1 MTIGICGAGTM
12 GAGIAQ
18 TCLQAGLNVVLYDTF
33 DTAREK
39 ARQFIHDTLLKAEQK
54 GIIHTEARA
63 EALKRLTISTN
74 LTDLRFCNIV
84 IEAIIEQTEVK
95 QQLYQELER
104 ILPTNALIASNTS
117 SISITSLASTLRH
130 PERFAGLHFFNPAH
144 IMKLVEVI
152 CGMKTASATI
162 NALTSFAEKLGK
174 SAVEAKDVPGFIVN
188 RVARNYYLEAMR
200 IVTEGGASIP
210 QVDALMRSA
219 GFKMGPFEL
228 VDLIG
233 IDVNFAVTLSVW
245 EQYFREPRF
254 APALLQK
261 EYVDAGL
268 FGRKTGEGF
277 YKYDANGQK
286 ILSPL
291 EEA

>member
-18 TCLQAGLNVVLYDTF
+18 TCLQVGFAVIVYDTLEAARARAAAF
-33 DTAREK
+33 IQEMTAK
-39 ARQFIHDTLLKAEQK
+39 AVQK
-54 GIIHTEARA
+54 GITSA
-63 EALKRLTISTN
+63 EAAEAAYRRFSVTAALEMLK
-74 LTDLRFCNIV
+74 DCDIV
-84 IEAIIEQTEVK
+84 IEAIIEETDAK
-95 QQLYQELER
+95 NSLYAALED
-104 ILPTNALIASNTS
+104 ILPQTAIIATNTS
-117 SISITSLASTLRH
+117 SIAITALAAKLRH
-130 PERFAGLHFFNPAH
+130 PERFVGLHFFNPAH

-152 CGMKTASATI
+152 CGMKTAPETI
-162 NALTSFAEKLGK
+162 TAMNAFAEKLGK
-174 SAVEAKDVPGFIVN
+174 TAVEAKDVPGFIVN

-200 IVTEGGASIP
+200 IVMEGGATIP
-210 QVDALMRSA
+210 QVDALMRSV

-233 IDVNFAVTLSVW
+233 VDVNFAVTMSVW

-268 FGRKTGEGF
+268 WGKKTGEGF
-277 YKYDANGQK
+277 YRYNDKGEK
-286 ILSPL
+286 ILS
-291 EEA
+291 ADGG

>member
-18 TCLQAGLNVVLYDTF
+18 TCLQAGFTVIVYDTIEVARARAAAF
-33 DTAREK
+33 IQEMTAK
-39 ARQFIHDTLLKAEQK
+39 AVQK
-54 GIIHTEARA
+54 GITSAEAAEAARGRFSVTA
-63 EALKRLTISTN
+63 VLEALK
-74 LTDLRFCNIV
+74 DCDIV
-84 IEAIIEQTEVK
+84 IEAIIEEAGAK
-95 QQLYQELER
+95 NSLYAALED
-104 ILPTNALIASNTS
+104 ILPQTAIIATNTS
-117 SISITSLASTLRH
+117 SIAITALAAKLRH
-130 PERFAGLHFFNPAH
+130 PERFVGLHFFNPAH

-152 CGMKTASATI
+152 CGMKTAPETI
-162 NALTSFAEKLGK
+162 DAMNAFAEKLGK
-174 SAVEAKDVPGFIVN
+174 TAVEAKDVPGFIVN

-200 IVTEGGASIP
+200 IVMEDGATIP

-233 IDVNFAVTLSVW
+233 VDVNFAVTMSVW

-268 FGRKTGEGF
+268 WGKKTGEGF
-277 YKYDANGQK
+277 YRYNEKGEK
-286 ILSPL
+286 ILPT
-291 EEA
+291 EDN

>member
-18 TCLQAGLNVVLYDTF
+18 TCLQAGCTVIVYDTIESARVRAAAF
-33 DTAREK
+33 IQEMTAK
-39 ARQFIHDTLLKAEQK
+39 AVQK
-54 GIIHTEARA
+54 GIMSA
-63 EALKRLTISTN
+63 EAAEAARGRFSVSAELDALKGC
-74 LTDLRFCNIV
+74 DIV
-84 IEAIIEQTEVK
+84 IEAIIEDAAIK
-95 QQLYQELER
+95 NSLYAALEG
-104 ILPTNALIASNTS
+104 ILPETAIIATNTS
-117 SISITSLASTLRH
+117 SIAITALAAKLRH
-130 PERFAGLHFFNPAH
+130 PGRFVGLHFFNPAH

-152 CGMKTASATI
+152 CGMKTAPETI
-162 NALTSFAEKLGK
+162 DAMNAFAEKLGK
-174 SAVEAKDVPGFIVN
+174 TAVEAKDVPGFIVN

-200 IVTEGGASIP
+200 IVMEGGATIP

-233 IDVNFAVTLSVW
+233 VDVNFAVTMSVW

-268 FGRKTGEGF
+268 WGKKTGEGF
-277 YKYDANGQK
+277 YRYNEKGEK
-286 ILSPL
+286 ILPT
-291 EEA
+291 EDN

>member
-18 TCLQAGLNVVLYDTF
+18 ACLQAGYTVIVYDSF
-33 DTAREK
+33 EAARHRASGFIQEMMSK
-39 ARQFIHDTLLKAEQK
+39 AVQK
-54 GIIHTEARA
+54 GITTAADADAARG
-63 EALKRLTISTN
+63 RFTITGELETLSAC
-74 LTDLRFCNIV
+74 DIV
-84 IEAIIEQTEVK
+84 IEAIIEDAAAK
-95 QQLYQELER
+95 HSLYAALEN
-104 ILPTNALIASNTS
+104 ILSPTAILASNTS
-117 SISITSLASTLRH
+117 SIAITALAAKLRH
-130 PERFAGLHFFNPAH
+130 PERFVGLHFFNPAH

-152 CGMKTASATI
+152 CGMKTAPETI
-162 NALTSFAEKLGK
+162 AAMNTFAEKLGK
-174 SAVEAKDVPGFIVN
+174 TAVEAKDVPGFIVN

-200 IVTEGGASIP
+200 IVMEGGATIP

-233 IDVNFAVTLSVW
+233 VDVNFAVTMSVW

-268 FGRKTGEGF
+268 WGKKTGEGF
-277 YKYDANGQK
+277 YRYNDKGEK
-286 ILSPL
+286 ILPRN
-291 EEA
+291 E